1 MIQRLK
7 SIGVGQMAKLLGAL
21 YFMLGI
27 IFALIFWL
35 VGSMMPTVAMGE
47 EATMFGKGF
56 LLMMPFLYGL
66 FGLVFGALTAWLYN
80 IVAGW
85 TGGLDFEFE

>member
-7 SIGVGQMAKLLGAL
+7 SIGVGQMAKLLGVL

-27 IFALIFWL
+27 IFAVIFGLI
-35 VGSMMPTVAMGE
+35 GSMVPTTEMGNDAM
-47 EATMFGKGF
+47 MFGKGF
-56 LLMMPFLYGL
+56 LVMMPFLYGIIG
-66 FGLVFGALTAWLYN
+66 FVFGALIAWLYN
-80 IVAGW
+80 LVAGW